1 MRAKGPAAIYTYST
15 HRVISDSYDVLA
27 RLRLRGVILITSFG
41 GDGSGC
47 FRGLPGLPPVRV
59 RPCCLAILSWAALYS
74 DGVVVAQAQR
84 AITTRAA
91 TRVWWLAPTRGTDLS
106 PTG

>member
-1 MRAKGPAAIYTYST
+1 MELQAADKTWSWFIMN
-15 HRVISDSYDVLA
+15 DSYANLA

-59 RPCCLAILSWAALYS
+59 RPCCLAILSWAAS
-74 DGVVVAQAQR
+74 
-84 AITTRAA
+84 
-91 TRVWWLAPTRGTDLS
+91 
-106 PTG
+106 